1 MNEAIEEMR
10 VLIVEDEAAIREITA
25 AELREAGY
33 EVVEAET
40 GDKALSMLQQGEMPD
55 VLFTDIR
62 LPGKADGWTVAERF
76 RAVSPTL
83 PVLYATG
90 YSVSQN
96 PVEGSLFFR
105 KPYRPSQVVW
115 AIVALTGRRPEK
127 SPE

>member
-1 MNEAIEEMR
+1 MR
-10 VLIVEDEAAIREITA
+10 ILLVEDEAAIREITA
-25 AELREAGY
+25 SELRDSGY
-33 EVVEAET
+33 EVIEAET
-40 GDKALSMLQQGEMPD
+40 GDEALSFLDKGDLPD

-62 LPGKADGWTVAERF
+62 LPGKADGWAVAEQF
-76 RAVSPTL
+76 RAAKPSL

-115 AIVALTGRRPEK
+115 AIVALTGRRPEQPQA
-127 SPE
+127 SDNQV

>member
-1 MNEAIEEMR
+1 MR
-10 VLIVEDEAAIREITA
+10 ILIVEDEAAIREITA
-25 AELREAGY
+25 SELRDAGY
-33 EVVEAET
+33 DVIEAET
-40 GDKALSMLQQGEMPD
+40 GDEALDFLHQGNLPD

-62 LPGKADGWTVAERF
+62 LPGEADGWTVAKRF
-76 RAVSPTL
+76 RTANPKL

-115 AIVALTGRRPEK
+115 AIIALTGRRPEQQ
-127 SPE
+127 SN